1 MYSWYF
7 SFFRNSGIK
16 IERVRDS
23 SLHISD
29 IFLLKNAQKT
39 GWLINAAQAIFSF

>member
-23 SLHISD
+23 SPHISD

-39 GWLINAAQAIFSF
+39 GWLINAAQAISSF